1 MDKDNLK
8 LHKIKDASFLSSSEG
23 AHCYV
28 KFYYP
33 KEKLPKKIIHIIFQ
47 HGAIEYH
54 KRHEELFDDLRAKFG
69 NKLVISCLDLV
80 GHGFSGGGRAYVDRF
95 DTYIEDFLKFIRTG
109 NDLYLDHEVETH
121 IIAHSLGGLIAVKA
135 LVDFP
140 DQFPFKIYSLVLTNP
155 CIRPKFTLPAFANNW
170 VLGISEKIGKFK
182 LPSLYDGFDLT
193 NDRERAIAFN
203 HDHLNSHFMTVR
215 MGAEIIKTCKEITP
229 YSYYLQIPVLCL
241 MSGNDVI
248 VDNKTTKL
256 FLSGLDKA
264 RVKELYYP
272 ECKHDILNETC
283 RFQVFQEIIEYI
295 DNKEWEQQCVD
306 S

>member
-8 LHKIKDASFLSSSEG
+8 LHKIKDVSFLSSLEG
-23 AHCYV
+23 ASCYV

-33 KEKLPKKIIHIIFQ
+33 LKKLPKKIIHIIFQ
-47 HGAIEYH
+47 HGALEYH
-54 KRHEELFDDLRAKFG
+54 KRHEELFDELRKKFG

-80 GHGFSGGGRAYVDRF
+80 GHGFSGGSRAYVNHF
-95 DTYIEDFLKFIRTG
+95 DTYVEDFLKFIRIG
-109 NDLYLDHEVETH
+109 NDLYREHEVETH
-121 IIAHSLGGLIAVKA
+121 IIAHSLGGLISIKA

-140 DQFPFKIYSLVLTNP
+140 DQFPFKVYSLVLTNP
-155 CIRPKFTLPAFANNW
+155 CIKPKIKLPSFFNDFILR
-170 VLGISEKIGKFK
+170 VSTKIGKLQ

-193 NDRERAIAFN
+193 SDRERAIAFN
-203 HDHLNSHFMTVR
+203 HDDLNSHFMTVR
-215 MGAEIIKTCKEITP
+215 MGSEIIKTCKEITP
-229 YSYYLQIPVLCL
+229 YSYYLQIPVMCAL
-241 MSGNDVI
+241 SGQDVI
-248 VDNKTTKL
+248 VDNEMTKL

-264 RVKELYYP
+264 RVKQLYYP
-272 ECKHDILNETC
+272 ECKHDILNESC